1 MPPLTL
7 PRRLLFTAAP
17 LHLGVIKSQK
27 QLYRIPHT
35 HPVLIRWPRRV
46 FSSTCISR
54 LQRSRN
60 STPSSAPAPATVVAV
75 QEDAPEQTFQKKK
88 SARSQSS
95 KISLRRVAAASEAA
109 KSTAG
114 YYGGEQRRKT
124 KLCTAYCTAEKYDLS
139 LAALILLRKGYTIDP
154 NSTGLVDQVLHLRL
168 PTTDT
173 GATNTATANND
184 GELGDIFIF
193 PSGNIVSWSV
203 PSPRVSSLANTLLP
217 AAEKAQTNEVETEDL
232 EYIEDPRLR
241 RSRVGG
247 DIIILGT
254 APSIN
259 YPLTEHTADA
269 PTSTPEHWDHHQ
281 QQQALGAPD
290 ELNITLAKIAFSS
303 GLARSTKLAV
313 LESLLNEY
321 LAGTSTI
328 PTLLSRGSRLPFTR
342 SFILR
347 KTGELL
353 EFRAQLNLYSELT
366 DSLPDIFWDSR
377 HELGLEGYYESV
389 GRALDVNVRIRQLN
403 EKLDYASGIVEVLRE
418 RLSEKHS
425 LGLEWMIILLI
436 TVEVGFEVLRLWK
449 EGSVEEREER
459 EYRRWKERKEREEDE
474 EYRKWKMMMA
484 QIKEK

>member
-1 MPPLTL
+1 M
-7 PRRLLFTAAP
+7 
-17 LHLGVIKSQK
+17 
-27 QLYRIPHT
+27 
-35 HPVLIRWPRRV
+35 
-46 FSSTCISR
+46 
-54 LQRSRN
+54 
-60 STPSSAPAPATVVAV
+60 
-75 QEDAPEQTFQKKK
+75 
-88 SARSQSS
+88 
-95 KISLRRVAAASEAA
+95 
-109 KSTAG
+109 
-114 YYGGEQRRKT
+114 
-124 KLCTAYCTAEKYDLS
+124 
-139 LAALILLRKGYTIDP
+139 
-154 NSTGLVDQVLHLRL
+154 
-168 PTTDT
+168 
-173 GATNTATANND
+173 
-184 GELGDIFIF
+184 
-193 PSGNIVSWSV
+193 
-203 PSPRVSSLANTLLP
+203 
-217 AAEKAQTNEVETEDL
+217 
-232 EYIEDPRLR
+232 
-241 RSRVGG
+241 
-247 DIIILGT
+247 
-254 APSIN
+254 
-259 YPLTEHTADA
+259 
-269 PTSTPEHWDHHQ
+269 
-281 QQQALGAPD
+281 
-290 ELNITLAKIAFSS
+290 
-303 GLARSTKLAV
+303 

-474 EYRKWKMMMA
+474 EYRKWKTMA

>member
-7 PRRLLFTAAP
+7 PRRLLFTVAP

-241 RSRVGG
+241 RSR
-247 DIIILGT
+247 
-254 APSIN
+254 
-259 YPLTEHTADA
+259 H
-269 PTSTPEHWDHHQ
+269 PEHWDHHQ